1 LDSVDALYPE
11 KNIVLVFQPHLYSRT
26 RDFLSG
32 FQVQLA
38 RATKTVLL
46 PIYPARE
53 APIEGVTSAALAE
66 KIPYAEVVE
75 KDVLAGRIKALEPE
89 VVLMVG
95 AGDIGDLVEPLKAEL
110 T

>member
-1 LDSVDALYPE
+1 M
-11 KNIVLVFQPHLYSRT
+11 T
-26 RDFLSG
+26 G

-53 APIEGVTSAALAE
+53 VPIQGVTSAALAE
-66 KIPYAEVVE
+66 KIPDAEVVE
-75 KDVLAGRIKALEPE
+75 KDLLTHRIKALEPE
-89 VVLMVG
+89 VVLVVG

>member
-1 LDSVDALYPE
+1 MSA
-11 KNIVLVFQPHLYSRT
+11 
-26 RDFLSG
+26 

-53 APIEGVTSAALAE
+53 VPIQGVTSAALAE
-66 KIPYAEVVE
+66 KISHAEVVE
-75 KDVLAGRIKALEPE
+75 KDLLTQRIKALEPE
-89 VVLMVG
+89 VVLVVG

>member
-1 LDSVDALYPE
+1 M
-11 KNIVLVFQPHLYSRT
+11 
-26 RDFLSG
+26 SG
-32 FQVQLA
+32 FQAQLA

-53 APIEGVTSAALAE
+53 APIQGVTSAALAE
-66 KIPYAEVVE
+66 KIPHAEVVE
-75 KDVLAGRIKALEPE
+75 KDVLAGRIKALNPE

-95 AGDIGDLVEPLKAEL
+95 AGDIGDLVGPLKAEL

>member
-1 LDSVDALYPE
+1 M
-11 KNIVLVFQPHLYSRT
+11 
-26 RDFLSG
+26 SG

-53 APIEGVTSAALAE
+53 VPIQGVTSAALAE
-66 KIPYAEVVE
+66 KIAHAEVVE
-75 KDVLAGRIKALEPE
+75 KDLLTHRIKALEPE
-89 VVLMVG
+89 VVLVVG

>member
-1 LDSVDALYPE
+1 M
-11 KNIVLVFQPHLYSRT
+11 
-26 RDFLSG
+26 SG
-32 FQVQLA
+32 FQEQLA

-53 APIEGVTSAALAE
+53 APIPGVTSAALAE
-66 KIPYAEVVE
+66 KIPHAEVVE

-89 VVLMVG
+89 VLLVVG

>member
-1 LDSVDALYPE
+1 M
-11 KNIVLVFQPHLYSRT
+11 
-26 RDFLSG
+26 SG
-32 FQVQLA
+32 FQEQLA

-53 APIEGVTSAALAE
+53 APIPGVTSAALAE
-66 KIPYAEVVE
+66 KIPHAEVVE
-75 KDVLAGRIKALEPE
+75 KHLLTQRIKALEPE
-89 VVLMVG
+89 VLLVVG